1 MDSFFKPFQEGF
13 RDKYSEGREDY
24 TRAFYSGR
32 ELKGQDPE
40 GTRMQTMLGTNPTLT
55 SLRDTASEIPGLSKV
70 PVLGSMLT
78 SDPIMRGKREEM
90 GMGLSKEPLRKTGQ
104 LLGVLA
110 NDLTQD
116 HTRSIYWLLN
126 AAQATG
132 NVINEQ
138 VLASVNPD
146 LYAREDTGIK
156 MPSMADGK
164 PKVYRNQEMTQ
175 RNRQDYEAAV
185 ASDLISKEGTLR
197 KGVNRGSGGNL
208 MKRKI
213 APGDLMALGIAP
225 GFAINAGMGLMTP
238 FGGYEGY
245 QAVLPSEDDPSKSS
259 NVLGEIALKYIMGRT
274 GNLLPYEEFKKVRP
288 DVSRGEYNAY
298 KAFKF
303 DKEGDIDISDGDVT
317 LPGGA
322 LKFTSDG
329 IHGAELQFLG
339 RSLPVNTALVPFASS
354 VAGGAL
360 GAASYGGT
368 DKRPIR
374 RGLAG
379 SVGGLAVGT
388 VVGNL
393 LEQERRRRNTVEN
406 ELNNPS
412 NL

>member
-90 GMGLSKEPLRKTGQ
+90 GMGLSKEPMRKTGQ

-164 PKVYRNQEMTQ
+164 PKVYKNQEMTQ
-175 RNRQDYEAAV
+175 QNRKDYEAAV

-213 APGDLMALGIAP
+213 APGVGDCT
-225 GFAINAGMGLMTP
+225 GFCDQCRHG
-238 FGGYEGY
+238 
-245 QAVLPSEDDPSKSS
+245 VDD
-259 NVLGEIALKYIMGRT
+259 
-274 GNLLPYEEFKKVRP
+274 
-288 DVSRGEYNAY
+288 
-298 KAFKF
+298 
-303 DKEGDIDISDGDVT
+303 T
-317 LPGGA
+317 LWR
-322 LKFTSDG
+322 L
-329 IHGAELQFLG
+329 
-339 RSLPVNTALVPFASS
+339 
-354 VAGGAL
+354 
-360 GAASYGGT
+360 
-368 DKRPIR
+368 
-374 RGLAG
+374 
-379 SVGGLAVGT
+379 
-388 VVGNL
+388 
-393 LEQERRRRNTVEN
+393 
-406 ELNNPS
+406 
-412 NL
+412 